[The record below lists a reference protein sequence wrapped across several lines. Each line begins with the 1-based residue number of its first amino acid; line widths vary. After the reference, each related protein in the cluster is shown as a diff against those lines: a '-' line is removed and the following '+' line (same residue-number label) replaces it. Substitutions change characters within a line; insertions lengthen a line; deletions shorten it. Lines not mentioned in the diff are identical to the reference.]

1 LNIIRDAA
9 PDLIVQSPSR
19 QFELDE
25 SDLIGFDIQISD
37 DYGFSDA
44 WIEYKLKSPEYLPQD
59 TTLYKRKIPEIQQD
73 VKSQQIYHGWI
84 IADFSLAPEDELHMQ
99 VAIADNNTLSG
110 PSITRSQF
118 IIGRY
123 PSLED
128 LFNRM
133 EEDEADVEEYSE
145 DIQMTLEDV
154 RELVEDLEL
163 ELLKSDEMTWEQE
176 QKVSETMEKMDEIFS

>member
-1 LNIIRDAA
+1 MDSA

-19 QFELDE
+19 YFELDE
-25 SDLIGFDIQISD
+25 SDLISFDIQTSD

-44 WIEYKLKSPEYLPQD
+44 WIEYQVKAPEYLPQD
-59 TTLYKRKIPEIQQD
+59 TTRYKRNISEIQRD
-73 VKSQQIYHGWI
+73 VKSQQIYHSWSL
-84 IADFSLAPEDELHMQ
+84 ASFSLAPEDELHMQ

-110 PSITRSQF
+110 PSITHSHV

-133 EEDEADVEEYSE
+133 EEEEAEASEEEAATAESAEPEVVKKGKADSDVEDGGES
-145 DIQMTLEDV
+145 
-154 RELVEDLEL
+154 
-163 ELLKSDEMTWEQE
+163 SN
-176 QKVSETMEKMDEIFS
+176 